1 MSMAAFLLRRLGQ
14 GLAIVFVVAT
24 LTFGLIHAAP
34 GDPFARVMD
43 DARLSP
49 EAVATL
55 RARYGLD
62 LPLPQQYARFLGG
75 LLRGDLGLSISH
87 QRPVAEV
94 LAQALPNT
102 LLLMAVALT
111 LGFALGIALGA
122 AQGARAGSR
131 FDRLTGTLGLVVAA
145 IPEFWLAL
153 LVMLLFAATWRLF
166 PVSGMIDPVM
176 HPYLPAWGRAL
187 DVARH
192 LVLPAGALALVVG
205 ATVSRYQRSA
215 LIEVLPDAYVRTARA
230 KGLPGR
236 HVVLRHALRNAL
248 LPIITQAGLA
258 VPALLGGA
266 VFIEAIFAWPGM
278 GRLVL
283 EAVLAHDQPLV
294 LASVMIG
301 SVLVVLGGL
310 VADLLSA
317 AIDPRLRDA

>member
-24 LTFGLIHAAP
+24 LTFALIHAAP

-49 EAVATL
+49 EAVSAL

-62 LPLPQQYARFLGG
+62 LPLPRQYARFLGG

-94 LAQALPNT
+94 IAAALPNT
-102 LLLMAVALT
+102 LLLMSVALT
-111 LGFALGIALGA
+111 LGFAFGIALGA
-122 AQGARAGSR
+122 AQGARAGSG

-153 LVMLLFAATWRLF
+153 LVMLFFAATWRLF
-166 PVSGMIDPVM
+166 PVSGMIDPVL
-176 HPYLPAWGRAL
+176 HPYLSPWGRAL

-192 LVLPAGALALVVG
+192 LVLPAGTLALVVA

-230 KGLPGR
+230 KGLPR
-236 HVVLRHALRNAL
+236 RRVVLRHALRNAL

-310 VADLLSA
+310 LADLLYA
-317 AIDPRLRDA
+317 AVDPRLRNA